1 MTRSKQSQWDFGEL
15 FTSEET
21 RNVLTVSELT
31 SSIKQT
37 LEGNLGNVWVI
48 GEISNFRQ
56 QPSGHAY
63 FSLKDR
69 STQVACV
76 LFRGT
81 QVAQREFI
89 GDGQKVVLEGEL
101 TVYESRGQYLVCDR
115 QKRLHQ

>member
-1 MTRSKQSQWDFGEL
+1 MARSKQSQWDFGEL

-31 SSIKQT
+31 TSIKQT
-37 LEGNLGNVWVI
+37 LEDDFGNVWVT

-63 FSLKDR
+63 FSLKDQ

-81 QVAQREFI
+81 RVGQRELI
-89 GDGQKVVLEGEL
+89 NDG
-101 TVYESRGQYLVCDR
+101 
-115 QKRLHQ
+115 